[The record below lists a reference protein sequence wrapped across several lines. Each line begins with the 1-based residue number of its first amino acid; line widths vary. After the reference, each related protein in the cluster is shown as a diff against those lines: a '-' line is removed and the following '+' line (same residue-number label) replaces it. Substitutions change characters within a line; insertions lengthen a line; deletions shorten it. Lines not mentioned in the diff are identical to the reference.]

1 MEFKQIQCFVAA
13 AETLNFTTAAERM
26 YLSQPSLSRHIQN
39 LEDELGL
46 QLFIRDRKHV
56 TLTPSGPHLLPVARE
71 ICAASARFL
80 VSAKNLLE
88 GDRGFLKVG
97 YQGSARVVLS
107 PILDRFF
114 KHYPNVQVSVEE
126 LGARQLIQH
135 LSTGGLDLGIAYSLI
150 REGSPYSGELLS
162 RTIFVDQMALFLG
175 KGALQGYIAGGQ
187 ELRLRDFSRETFLQI
202 SRIENPS
209 YFELLQTLYRQR
221 NFYPANLMET
231 NRLETLMTLVQLEHG
246 VSLLP
251 EKATLAYHPDACC
264 VSLADIRVPMPIEA
278 MWRPQNTNPCL
289 ALFRGFFPSG
299 AHSRER

>member
-1 MEFKQIQCFVAA
+1 M
-13 AETLNFTTAAERM
+13 
-26 YLSQPSLSRHIQN
+26 
-39 LEDELGL
+39 
-46 QLFIRDRKHV
+46 
-56 TLTPSGPHLLPVARE
+56 
-71 ICAASARFL
+71 
-80 VSAKNLLE
+80 
-88 GDRGFLKVG
+88 
-97 YQGSARVVLS
+97 
-107 PILDRFF
+107 
-114 KHYPNVQVSVEE
+114 
-126 LGARQLIQH
+126 
-135 LSTGGLDLGIAYSLI
+135 
-150 REGSPYSGELLS
+150 
-162 RTIFVDQMALFLG
+162 
-175 KGALQGYIAGGQ
+175 
-187 ELRLRDFSRETFLQI
+187 LRDFSRETFLQI

>member
-56 TLTPSGPHLLPVARE
+56 TLTPSGLHLLPVAVKFVPPAQISGLRQKPAGGGSRLSQGG
-71 ICAASARFL
+71 IS
-80 VSAKNLLE
+80 
-88 GDRGFLKVG
+88 GFR
-97 YQGSARVVLS
+97 RVVLF

-175 KGALQGYIAGGQ
+175 KALCQGYIAGGQ

-209 YFELLQTLYRQR
+209 YFRAGCRHST
-221 NFYPANLMET
+221 
-231 NRLETLMTLVQLEHG
+231 
-246 VSLLP
+246 VSGIFILP
-251 EKATLAYHPDACC
+251 T
-264 VSLADIRVPMPIEA
+264 
-278 MWRPQNTNPCL
+278 
-289 ALFRGFFPSG
+289 
-299 AHSRER
+299 